1 YNNVQFQ
8 GLNWKAEQ
16 PGSELLLPFQKGYE
30 NNLPAEAKYNVDNAK
45 KTLEAD
51 GYKMGKDGYYAKGGK
66 TLEISFTF
74 FGDDATQQAL
84 ANAYQAMMKKA
95 GIKVK
100 VVNVAESKFSD
111 TVSSGNYQ
119 VL

>member
-1 YNNVQFQ
+1 
-8 GLNWKAEQ
+8 
-16 PGSELLLPFQKGYE
+16 
-30 NNLPAEAKYNVDNAK
+30 
-45 KTLEAD
+45 
-51 GYKMGKDGYYAKGGK
+51 MGEDGYYAKGDK

-111 TVSSGNYQ
+111 TRVFPGNYQ
-119 VL
+119 VLPMVGRLRAP

>member
-1 YNNVQFQ
+1 
-8 GLNWKAEQ
+8 
-16 PGSELLLPFQKGYE
+16 
-30 NNLPAEAKYNVDNAK
+30 
-45 KTLEAD
+45 
-51 GYKMGKDGYYAKGGK
+51 K

-119 VL
+119 VLPMAWQAPSAMTFVVSAPQLYTSDGPSNFTYVGSKKI